1 MKMLSSYSTLFLLS
15 TILHSLKKN
24 EIDSLKNKL
33 KIAIQSGEEVIEDAQ
48 LAQVA
53 ITWGFL

>member
-53 ITWGFL
+53 IT